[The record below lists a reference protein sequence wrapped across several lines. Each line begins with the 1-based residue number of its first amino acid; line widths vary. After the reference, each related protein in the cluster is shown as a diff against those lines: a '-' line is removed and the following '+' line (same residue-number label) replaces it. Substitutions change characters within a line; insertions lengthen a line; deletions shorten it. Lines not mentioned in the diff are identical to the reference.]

1 MSDEPIVTPGTND
14 PAMESPRVV
23 IVLAKAPV
31 TGRAK
36 TRLVPP
42 ATPQG
47 AAAVAAAALLDTLD
61 AACAVPG
68 ARVLVA
74 LEGDVRDAERADE
87 LAAALERVTVVR
99 QRGESLGE
107 RIAAAHEDALRAA
120 PGAIT
125 VQIGMDTPQ
134 VDAGLLTDALDLVA
148 AHADA
153 ALGLALD
160 GGWWAMALADPS
172 HARVIADVPT
182 SRDDTGEATLA
193 ALRAGH
199 PGLRPGHVLEL
210 PPLSDVDTA
219 ADAMVVSDL
228 VPHGRFAL
236 AVGDLLGVP
245 GGLPR

>member
-1 MSDEPIVTPGTND
+1 MSDEPITAPGTNA

-31 TGRAK
+31 AGRAK
-36 TRLVPP
+36 TRLVPQV
-42 ATPQG
+42 TPQG

-61 AACAVPG
+61 AARGVPG

-87 LAAALERVTVVR
+87 LAAALEHVTVVR
-99 QRGESLGE
+99 QRGDSLGE
-107 RIAAAHEDALRAA
+107 RIAAAHDDAARLA

-134 VDAGLLTDALDLVA
+134 VDAALLTDALGLVA
-148 AHADA
+148 THADA

-172 HARVIADVPT
+172 HAGVITDVPT

-199 PGLRPGHVLEL
+199 PGLRPGRVLEL

-219 ADAMVVSDL
+219 ADAAVVAAL

-236 AVGDLLGVP
+236 AVDDLLGVP